1 MYIFDDLLAEL
12 IQCVLNSINRFPVNI
27 ITDRFCN
34 GDSTNDV
41 NYGRKVD
48 YGSERLNAAT
58 FHGCDHRLTCLFRLA
73 LLHEAYFRSRYAVRF
88 RLKGNSMY
96 PLLRNG
102 KDVVVLGKCPAESL
116 QPMDVVLFR
125 YRGKHVLHRIIRRK
139 GERLLI
145 QGDGSMVAKE
155 ECTVDDVV
163 GKVVQICRPSG
174 KEIPVGS
181 WQWTIPSRV
190 WRGLGFLRIW
200 LLRVAYR
207 LFLRPVK

>member
-1 MYIFDDLLAEL
+1 MK
-12 IQCVLNSINRFPVNI
+12 
-27 ITDRFCN
+27 
-34 GDSTNDV
+34 
-41 NYGRKVD
+41 KVANNVFFSWLEEEIAQ
-48 YGSERLNAAT
+48 GKP
-58 FHGCDHRLTCLFRLA
+58 
-73 LLHEAYFRSRYAVRF
+73 VRF
-88 RLKGNSMY
+88 RLKGHSMF

-102 KDVVVLGKCPAESL
+102 KDEVILEKCFPENL
-116 QPMDVVLFR
+116 KPMDVVLFR
-125 YRGKHVLHRIIRRK
+125 YRGGHVLHRIIRRE